1 MCPVTDMRQH
11 EAMCLRLCQGGG
23 RRGDAGME
31 REQFLLRDHPE
42 TDPEDVRRRT
52 GDGHRGVPDKFDEI
66 RSQT

>member
-1 MCPVTDMRQH
+1 
-11 EAMCLRLCQGGG
+11 
-23 RRGDAGME
+23 ME

-52 GDGHRGVPDKFDEI
+52 GDGHRGVLDKFDEI